1 MGLVRYQS
9 QSANPSPLT
18 SSRALRCKSWVLYIV
33 SVLLC
38 WASAAHAIDNVQ
50 GDIVTHT
57 CTGQYGDWHTL
68 CQDGNTCTYIDQN
81 NLIAPS
87 SSGNSGND
95 NVLFVS
101 APTEVTWDVRR
112 VDLVVNR
119 RVGQNTQTFT
129 SSTSVPLTIDNV
141 SQGNITGSLELG
153 PFNVPASPPQTK
165 IQIQKGN
172 GDFGLLQYRVKC
184 LAQPKLTLSK
194 VVQGGPAKPEDFTLK
209 FSSPG
214 KSGQGKMGD
223 PAITNVTVPSGSY
236 TLSEDL
242 VGGYALH
249 SIVCNGSNVTNTKS
263 VTLKAGDNVTC
274 VFTNRVIE
282 DNERAHLT
290 LRKAVINNDGGSAT
304 STDFTLEF
312 AGPVTRS
319 GVQGDPLITNA
330 EIVAGT
336 YALSESGPAG
346 YARTS
351 LTCDGNDDDPSDGLR
366 IDAGENVTCTF
377 TNDDLKDNRSEEE
390 TKRFVN
396 RRLDN
401 LLTYGPDRARML
413 RRLGEAPPEQ
423 QSLKD
428 GPMKLNGAVS
438 APGSTATTSRT
449 PAISTGSDPFTSRIP
464 TGSMALGANPFS
476 TMTQQNEVFD
486 PSRPDMQ
493 VQSGPTSTATGV
505 LANIAG
511 QLMPAAQDS
520 GTIKF
525 STSLSELRAVAT
537 AAEQQRQNDLMMKAG
552 LNFADAP
559 YVTQP
564 NGVRP
569 GLDVWV
575 EGTIVRYND
584 DLGGVNRDGDFSVLY
599 VGADYVVSPGILVG
613 ALVQVDDTEEDID
626 DPTLKGNIEGRGWMA
641 GPYIGIR
648 LADNLYFDARAAWG
662 RSDNDI
668 DLTDA
673 ENRTG
678 SFETD
683 RWLASATLTGNEYYG
698 AWRFSPQISIAY
710 GEEDYGSYSTSL
722 QQTIPGGG
730 ASIGRVTGTM
740 EVGYRFN
747 GYGGSIIE
755 PHVAISGIWNFDSDD
770 LYVNGI
776 LADSDES
783 RARVEGGLLITTPSG
798 IGLRGA
804 AGYDGIGA
812 NDFEAVSGSLWINIP
827 LN

>member
-1 MGLVRYQS
+1 MKTVNGG
-9 QSANPSPLT
+9 T
-18 SSRALRCKSWVLYIV
+18 
-33 SVLLC
+33 
-38 WASAAHAIDNVQ
+38 AAD
-50 GDIVTHT
+50 
-57 CTGQYGDWHTL
+57 
-68 CQDGNTCTYIDQN
+68 
-81 NLIAPS
+81 
-87 SSGNSGND
+87 
-95 NVLFVS
+95 
-101 APTEVTWDVRR
+101 
-112 VDLVVNR
+112 
-119 RVGQNTQTFT
+119 
-129 SSTSVPLTIDNV
+129 
-141 SQGNITGSLELG
+141 
-153 PFNVPASPPQTK
+153 
-165 IQIQKGN
+165 
-172 GDFGLLQYRVKC
+172 
-184 LAQPKLTLSK
+184 
-194 VVQGGPAKPEDFTLK
+194 
-209 FSSPG
+209 
-214 KSGQGKMGD
+214 
-223 PAITNVTVPSGSY
+223 
-236 TLSEDL
+236 
-242 VGGYALH
+242 
-249 SIVCNGSNVTNTKS
+249 
-263 VTLKAGDNVTC
+263 
-274 VFTNRVIE
+274 
-282 DNERAHLT
+282 
-290 LRKAVINNDGGSAT
+290 
-304 STDFTLEF
+304 TDFTLTA
-312 AGPVTRS
+312 AGAVDTISGVEGDTSITAAPVTSGTYSLSESSVPNYTLTALTCNGTDVLANNRQVNVTTDTTCTFTNTYTPGPPAKTLTLKKTVINDDGLTATPADFTLSFTGPGGSGS
-319 GVQGDPLITNA
+319 GVQGSAPVTNA
-330 EIVAGT
+330 VVAAGT
-336 YALSESGPAG
+336 YQLSETGVAG
-346 YARTS
+346 YVQTS
-351 LTCDGNDDDPSDGLR
+351 IQCDGSDADGTDGLT
-366 IDAGENVTCTF
+366 ISADDANVTCTF
-377 TNDDLKDNRSEEE
+377 TNDDLKDNRTEEE
-390 TKRFVN
+390 TKRFVI

-438 APGSTATTSRT
+438 APASTATTSRT
-449 PAISTGSDPFTSRIP
+449 PGMSTGSDPFASRVP

-525 STSLSELRAVAT
+525 STSLSELRAIAT

-564 NGVRP
+564 NGLRP

-613 ALVQVDDTEEDID
+613 ALVQVDDTEEVID

-668 DLTDA
+668 DLTDTQ
-673 ENRTG
+673 NRTG

-683 RWLASATLTGNEYYG
+683 RWLASATLTGNEYSG

-827 LN
+827 FN

>member
-1 MGLVRYQS
+1 MTINIGPPTSAGQQNCDNPAIRKAFSYQATCLPAPPAKITIKKTTTNGGTGGTFTFDS
-9 QSANPSPLT
+9 NVNALDAASVAVGANTTAQQISTTTINAPFSAVSITETINTGSYTLQSASCVLVGGGAPAGGT
-18 SSRALRCKSWVLYIV
+18 SSIKNGV
-33 SVLLC
+33 SVTP
-38 WASAAHAIDNVQ
+38 SS
-50 GDIVTHT
+50 GEDIV
-57 CTGQYGDWHTL
+57 CTFINQF
-68 CQDGNTCTYIDQN
+68 N
-81 NLIAPS
+81 AP
-87 SSGNSGND
+87 
-95 NVLFVS
+95 L
-101 APTEVTWDVRR
+101 
-112 VDLVVNR
+112 
-119 RVGQNTQTFT
+119 
-129 SSTSVPLTIDNV
+129 
-141 SQGNITGSLELG
+141 
-153 PFNVPASPPQTK
+153 
-165 IQIQKGN
+165 
-172 GDFGLLQYRVKC
+172 
-184 LAQPKLTLSK
+184 PKLTLTKKVINTGGGTAVPTDFTLAFSGAAVSGSGKPGDPTITAKPVPGGTYTLSETNGPGNYDLTKLTCGGVDVPLNSKQVTLSTTDVTCEFENTYNPKGTDATLTLNK
-194 VVQGGPAKPEDFTLK
+194 VVINDDGLTAVPSDFTLK
-209 FSSPG
+209 YNSTSVVPG
-214 KSGQGKMGD
+214 TTVAVAPGNYALTESG
-223 PAITNVTVPSGSY
+223 PV
-236 TLSEDL
+236 
-242 VGGYALH
+242 GYAL
-249 SIVCNGSNVTNTKS
+249 K
-263 VTLKAGDNVTC
+263 
-274 VFTNRVIE
+274 
-282 DNERAHLT
+282 
-290 LRKAVINNDGGSAT
+290 
-304 STDFTLEF
+304 
-312 AGPVTRS
+312 
-319 GVQGDPLITNA
+319 
-330 EIVAGT
+330 
-336 YALSESGPAG
+336 
-346 YARTS
+346 S
-351 LTCDGNDDDPSDGLR
+351 LTCDFSKGSPDNDVSNGL
-366 IDAGENVTCTF
+366 DVKAGDIVTCTF
-377 TNDDLKDNRSEEE
+377 TNDDLKDNRSSEE

-413 RRLGEAPPEQ
+413 RRLGEAPTEQ

-428 GPMKLNGAVS
+428 GPMKLNGASS
-438 APGSTATTSRT
+438 APASTTTTSRT
-449 PAISTGSDPFTSRIP
+449 SGATALSDPFATRGP

-476 TMTQQNEVFD
+476 TAAQQTDFAD

-493 VQSGPTSTATGV
+493 LQSGPTSTATGI
-505 LANIAG
+505 LANMAS
-511 QLMPAAQDS
+511 QLMPAVQDS

-552 LNFADAP
+552 LNFADTP
-559 YVTQP
+559 DVSQP
-564 NGVRP
+564 NGLRP

-599 VGADYVVSPGILVG
+599 VGADYVVSPGMLIG

-662 RSDNDI
+662 QSDNDL
-668 DLTDA
+668 DLDDA
-673 ENRTG
+673 TLGPRTG

-683 RWLASATLTGNEYYG
+683 RWLASATLTGNEYSG

-747 GYGGSIIE
+747 GYGGSVIE
-755 PHVAISGIWNFDSDD
+755 PHVAISGIWNFDSDN

-812 NDFEAVSGSLWINIP
+812 NDFEAVSGSLWINVP